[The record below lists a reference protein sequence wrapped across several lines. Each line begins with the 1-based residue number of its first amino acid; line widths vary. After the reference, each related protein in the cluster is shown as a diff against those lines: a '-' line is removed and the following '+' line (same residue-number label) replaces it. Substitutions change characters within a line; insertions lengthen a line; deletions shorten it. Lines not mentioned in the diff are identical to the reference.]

1 MKTEHGQGA
10 PGTREAVGPGAA
22 PGADWSRRIYG
33 GWLGKAIGVAY
44 GAPVEGWTFEQ
55 IRATY
60 GDLVAE
66 TDRFYLTPMEK
77 LFGAD
82 DDTSHPLLMLAGV
95 ADALRAGAT
104 TVPAARELGRWWLN
118 LMPEDHGV
126 IWRGGYGVS
135 TEDTAFQNLLAG
147 IEAPASG
154 STALNGPV
162 VSQQIGGQI
171 FSDLWGWLAPGDPER
186 AAAWAE
192 ASASVSHDGDGR
204 LGARFVAAMVSLA
217 FCRPTIEAVVREA
230 LDLLPPEATYT
241 RVMEDVYR
249 FWQAHPDDWEGAFA
263 HIAAHH
269 GYDRYPGVCHII
281 PNAAVVTMSLLYGGG
296 DFDRTVRIANA
307 AGWDTDCNVGN
318 AGAVVGTLVGPE
330 GIPAAWREPLRDL
343 VMGSGVLGAR
353 NLLSLAGVARLT
365 AAAARRLRGVGLG
378 RDGGPG
384 SGVGARAAEEAGA
397 LAQDPVLAATH
408 RATFDGPGATEGFR
422 PDRDLDQALEAVRQ
436 VQGVA
441 AAGDGSLQ
449 LVIQR
454 LDLLRPARLV
464 REVLPAPAELSRPGY
479 DPAFS
484 PSLYPGGVLTAHIL
498 LPGEG
503 SPSRPAEAASGAGA
517 PSANQGGDGA
527 AEAGPEAGLLAGFF
541 VDVMEPGEGAPRR
554 RLYQERFTPLTPG
567 RWVPV
572 RWAIPE
578 AQGMVVRFGLE
589 LRAGHREVTYTGPIY
604 VDEIAWAPD
613 GRFELRFEGWPHW
626 YGAAAGWT
634 YTKGLWQV
642 EDGLYVGRG
651 PDHGES
657 FTGSPEWAE
666 STVDAELIPQ
676 WGPWHLVLVRVQGAR
691 RWYGAALAPGG
702 RLAIVRHRDD
712 GLEELA
718 STPFPW
724 ELGQRYRLRVRAAGP
739 ELTVWAEA
747 LDGDRAAASAAGAPS
762 AGEGRVPAHGPPPPV
777 QLTWTEMDPNAWSR
791 GCVGLGVRQG
801 SRLAC
806 RAIRVEAKA

>member
-1 MKTEHGQGA
+1 
-10 PGTREAVGPGAA
+10 
-22 PGADWSRRIYG
+22 
-33 GWLGKAIGVAY
+33 
-44 GAPVEGWTFEQ
+44 
-55 IRATY
+55 
-60 GDLVAE
+60 
-66 TDRFYLTPMEK
+66 
-77 LFGAD
+77 
-82 DDTSHPLLMLAGV
+82 
-95 ADALRAGAT
+95 
-104 TVPAARELGRWWLN
+104 
-118 LMPEDHGV
+118 
-126 IWRGGYGVS
+126 
-135 TEDTAFQNLLAG
+135 
-147 IEAPASG
+147 
-154 STALNGPV
+154 
-162 VSQQIGGQI
+162 
-171 FSDLWGWLAPGDPER
+171 
-186 AAAWAE
+186 
-192 ASASVSHDGDGR
+192 
-204 LGARFVAAMVSLA
+204 
-217 FCRPTIEAVVREA
+217 
-230 LDLLPPEATYT
+230 
-241 RVMEDVYR
+241 
-249 FWQAHPDDWEGAFA
+249 
-263 HIAAHH
+263 
-269 GYDRYPGVCHII
+269 
-281 PNAAVVTMSLLYGGG
+281 
-296 DFDRTVRIANA
+296 
-307 AGWDTDCNVGN
+307 
-318 AGAVVGTLVGPE
+318 
-330 GIPAAWREPLRDL
+330 
-343 VMGSGVLGAR
+343 
-353 NLLSLAGVARLT
+353 
-365 AAAARRLRGVGLG
+365 
-378 RDGGPG
+378 
-384 SGVGARAAEEAGA
+384 
-397 LAQDPVLAATH
+397 
-408 RATFDGPGATEGFR
+408 
-422 PDRDLDQALEAVRQ
+422 

-541 VDVMEPGEGAPRR
+541 VDVMEPGEGAPCR

-747 LDGDRAAASAAGAPS
+747 LDGDRAAAPAAGAPS

-777 QLTWTEMDPNAWSR
+777 WLTWTEMDPNAWSR